1 MCCSSQSPGHWRD
14 RRHPGSRAA
23 PPSRAGCC
31 SAATARRRWSAEA
44 LVLSERCVQPPRDET
59 TERALLTCFRNVV
72 RNVLQLCASTDT
84 DTPTSSQAPSPAP
97 VDLVVEIARRVDDVR
112 LRSESARI
120 LVNAVRTLFG
130 SATSSAVSLEE
141 KEALTVTQARLS
153 RADVI
158 ATVSELVRSSTR
170 HPTLVNEGVVALA
183 LLAAQSSAMGEKF
196 ALRVRPRHLLR
207 LY

>member
-1 MCCSSQSPGHWRD
+1 M
-14 RRHPGSRAA
+14 
-23 PPSRAGCC
+23 
-31 SAATARRRWSAEA
+31 
-44 LVLSERCVQPPRDET
+44 QPPRDET